1 MIGFIVGTLCLI
13 GLIATLR
20 AGRRRRW
27 ARHHGY
33 GYGGHEGFGGGRGPR
48 WFLRRLFEELG
59 TSPSQEKVIVSAVE
73 EVRAAAE
80 SLKGE
85 VGASRSDVA
94 QAIRNP
100 AFTGE
105 ALGELFGRH
114 DESMKKMREA
124 VTGAFAKVHEVL
136 DDGQRAILARYVEQ
150 GLGRRWG
157 GRGGPYRNGFAI

>member
-1 MIGFIVGTLCLI
+1 MVGFIIGTLCLM

-27 ARHHGY
+27 GHHW
-33 GYGGHEGFGGGRGPR
+33 GGHGGGWGEGRGPGPR
-48 WFLRRLFEELG
+48 FFLRRLFMELG

-73 EVRAAAE
+73 EVRAAAA

-85 VGASRSDVA
+85 FGASRTDVA

-105 ALGELFGRH
+105 SLGDLFGRH
-114 DESMKKMREA
+114 DESMKKMREV

-136 DDGQRAILARYVEQ
+136 DDGQRAILAQYVEQ
-150 GLGRRWG
+150 GIGRRWG
-157 GRGGPYRNGFAI
+157 GGWRGPYRSGFAI

>member
-1 MIGFIVGTLCLI
+1 MLGFIIGTVCLI

-27 ARHHGY
+27 GRHGY
-33 GYGGHEGFGGGRGPR
+33 GGYGFGGGGGRGPR

-73 EVRAAAE
+73 EVRTVAE
-80 SLKGE
+80 TLRGE
-85 VGASRSDVA
+85 FGASRTDVA
-94 QAIRNP
+94 QALRNP
-100 AFTGE
+100 TFTGE
-105 ALGELFGRH
+105 ALGDLFGRH

-124 VTGAFAKVHEVL
+124 VTSAFAKVHEVL

-150 GLGRRWG
+150 GMGRRWG
-157 GRGGPYRNGFAI
+157 GHGGPYRSGFAI